1 MADRSSSGR
10 ASSGTAS
17 SRRGRT
23 SSHGAR
29 PTKGEAPL
37 DRELDVTS
45 LAPGGAG
52 VARFEGRVLLVAGAA
67 PGDRVLARMA
77 QGSAARVLRV
87 ISAGPDRIEV
97 PCRVADT
104 CGGCDWMH
112 IAPAARRQAYAR
124 NASEMIAHALGVPA
138 AQLPEPTVHA
148 ADRDLGYRTRA
159 RLLVRAERRGVR
171 VGFRAAG
178 SRDLVAMGSC
188 VVLAPGL
195 EGVAAAIERALAGSR
210 GEGDANVALGRT
222 GDGARGLS
230 APGTRAPVVDLAWRG
245 ELAPAAFA
253 ALDAH
258 VQTGAW
264 AGARVTLEGV
274 SAPAVFGD
282 PRPVMTAADGAPLV
296 VAEGGFA
303 QPSEEG
309 GRRLAARVAALGEA
323 EGKHVLELFAGSGT
337 LSVLLARGA
346 ASFLGVEQHEP
357 AVRAARENFA
367 ARGLTGKLVAADAEL
382 YPIPP
387 RTELVVLDPPR
398 TGAREA
404 SRAIA
409 RARPRRVVYVSCD
422 AATLARDLAVLC
434 GGAGA
439 GKDTS
444 APGSGPYAVASIDVF
459 ELFPQTSHF
468 ETVVALVRAP
478 RGRAVS

>member
-309 GRRLAARVAALGEA
+309 GRRLAA
-323 EGKHVLELFAGSGT
+323 
-337 LSVLLARGA
+337 
-346 ASFLGVEQHEP
+346 SFLGVEQHEP